1 MAKKIKKP
9 KINVKKVLNDA
20 GKALKKA
27 GQDLKYAPVVP
38 FIIPMRAML
47 VAKGV
52 KPENDLGK
60 LIKQFHSVIVQKNK
74 SFDGLKHN
82 LIDDVLSIVKDIV
95 SFFAASKKKKEEGKK
110 LTEDEKNAAIA
121 SDKVEAALPKE
132 GGEKKS
138 LYVTMGLGAA
148 FLVVLFVV
156 MRKK

>member
-1 MAKKIKKP
+1 MAKKMKKP

-47 VAKGV
+47 VAKGI

-60 LIKQFHSVIVQKNK
+60 LIKQFHKAIVLRNK
-74 SFDGLKHN
+74 SFDSMKHN
-82 LIDDVLSIVKDIV
+82 LVDDVLSIVKDIIG
-95 SFFAASKKKKEEGKK
+95 FFASAKKKKDEGKK
-110 LTEDEKNAAIA
+110 LTEDEKNAATA
-121 SDKVEAALPKE
+121 SEKVEAALPKE
-132 GGEKKS
+132 GAEKKS